1 MQVDVIGTAR
11 EALPD
16 VAVTRT
22 GDCVADV
29 GTQFSCF
36 TGTKAQ
42 MLTQKVLQGVR
53 DSATHIRMLTY
64 ADVC

>member
-11 EALPD
+11 EALPE
-16 VAVTRT
+16 VAATRT

-36 TGTKAQ
+36 TGSQAQ
-42 MLTQKVLQGVR
+42 ILTQKALQGVR
-53 DSATHIRMLTY
+53 ESATHIRMLTY

>member
-11 EALPD
+11 EALPE

-42 MLTQKVLQGVR
+42 MLTQKVLQGAR
-53 DSATHIRMLTY
+53 QRYTHTH